1 MRSVLSCLGLL
12 TVSTL
17 LIAEDANQKK
27 GTSKDVAVT
36 STAQKPSQ
44 IKQVKPV
51 ENTDKV
57 AHFKAFTGKVVGN
70 NVRLRL
76 SSELDSPIIKELV
89 KGDLLVVTGEK
100 NDFYAVEPPQE
111 MHAFIFRSLVL
122 DGVIEGNRV
131 NVRLQPDLE
140 SPIVGHLSAGDK
152 VEGKIAE
159 NHPKWLEIPVPG
171 KTRFYVAKEYVDY
184 AGGAEL
190 KAVRDRKK
198 VELSKHI
205 EKTESFTQTEMVKP
219 FNEIDF
225 EKVAHNYQVVSSEYK
240 EFPEAMEK
248 AKAKLVEMQDLYL
261 QKKLAYLES
270 KANQISKE
278 IARRESKPN
287 EEPTAIKAR
296 PVVQAQPVLS
306 AKEVLQQQQKE
317 TTSSLP
323 PIANPSWDPI
333 EENLYLSWAMSH
345 RNKSIEDFYNDQ
357 KARSFKVTG
366 VLEAYVDPVRNKP
379 GDFIIRDRDCP
390 VGYAYST
397 LLDLKPFVGKPMT
410 FQVSNRTNN
419 HFAFPAYFVL
429 SVE

>member
-27 GTSKDVAVT
+27 GASKDVAVT
-36 STAQKPSQ
+36 STVQKSTP
-44 IKQVKPV
+44 IKQAKPQDQA
-51 ENTDKV
+51 EKV
-57 AHFKAFTGKVVGN
+57 SHFKAFTGKVVGN
-70 NVRLRL
+70 SVRLRL
-76 SSELDSPIIKELV
+76 SSELDSPIIKELT

-100 NDFYAVEPPQE
+100 NEFYAVEPLQD
-111 MHAFIFRSLVL
+111 MHAYIFRSLVL

-131 NVRLQPDLE
+131 NVRLLPDLE

-152 VEGKIAE
+152 VEGKICE
-159 NHPKWLEIPVPG
+159 KQPKWLEISVPN

-184 AGGAEL
+184 AGGPEL
-190 KAVRDRKK
+190 KAIRDRKK
-198 VELSKHI
+198 IELAKHM
-205 EKTESFTQTEMVKP
+205 EKTESFTQLEMCKP
-219 FNEIDF
+219 FNEIEF
-225 EKVAHNYQVVSSEYK
+225 EKVAHNYQLVSSEYK
-240 EFPEAMEK
+240 DFPESIEK
-248 AKAKLVEMQDLYL
+248 AKTKLGEMQDLYL

-278 IARRESKPN
+278 IARKEQKGAEETPVMKQRPRQEGIPAVSAN
-287 EEPTAIKAR
+287 EIA
-296 PVVQAQPVLS
+296 
-306 AKEVLQQQQKE
+306 QQQQNQTKAA
-317 TTSSLP
+317 LP
-323 PIANPSWDPI
+323 PIANPSWEPI

-345 RNKSIEDFYNDQ
+345 RNKSIEDFYQDQ
-357 KARSFKVTG
+357 KLRSFKISG
-366 VLEAYVDPVRNKP
+366 VLESYVDPVRNKP

-397 LLDLKPFVGKPMT
+397 LVDLKPHIGKPVT
-410 FQVSNRTNN
+410 FHVASRTNN